1 MAAWILVSGLDDLF
15 ITLVHLLQ
23 SRRRFDRPSRRAL
36 RRKSQRPIAIFIPLW
51 QEDGVIEQMLERNLA
66 SIDYHNYHIF
76 AGVYPNDT
84 ATLTAVERVARRHP
98 RLHMAVCP
106 HNGPTSKGDCLNWTW
121 RRMQEYEEARGIR
134 FRIIMTHD
142 AEDVVHPKS
151 LRTINWYSR
160 DHEMVQIPVLPLP
173 TPAVEWTHGLYCDE
187 FAEYQTK
194 DIPVRQTLGGFIPAN
209 GVGTGFAREALE
221 QLADKRGGQ
230 PFDPACLTEDYETGF
245 ELHSMGYR
253 QIFVPLS
260 SDLVA
265 TREYF
270 PRRAKSCVR
279 QRCRWVTGIALQ
291 GWERHGWDADW
302 RQRYWFWRDRKGV
315 IGNLLTPLSNVF
327 MIYTLARSSHL
338 NYALP
343 VWFWTSCFINMF
355 ITMLQMGMRARSAS
369 QIYGWR
375 FASVVPLRVLWAN
388 LINCAATARALAEY
402 IAARASGAQLKWKKT
417 EHTYPISLESESE
430 PDPIPDPPTAISSPG
445 GAHSSVQYE

>member
-1 MAAWILVSGLDDLF
+1 VAAWILVSGLDDLF

-76 AGVYPNDT
+76 AGIYPNDT
-84 ATLTAVERVARRHP
+84 PTLTAVERVARRHP

-173 TPAVEWTHGLYCDE
+173 TPALEWTHGLYCDE

-194 DIPVRQTLGGFIPAN
+194 G
-209 GVGTGFAREALE
+209 
-221 QLADKRGGQ
+221 
-230 PFDPACLTEDYETGF
+230 
-245 ELHSMGYR
+245 
-253 QIFVPLS
+253 
-260 SDLVA
+260 
-265 TREYF
+265 
-270 PRRAKSCVR
+270 
-279 QRCRWVTGIALQ
+279 
-291 GWERHGWDADW
+291 
-302 RQRYWFWRDRKGV
+302 DR
-315 IGNLLTPLSNVF
+315 S
-327 MIYTLARSSHL
+327 
-338 NYALP
+338 
-343 VWFWTSCFINMF
+343 
-355 ITMLQMGMRARSAS
+355 
-369 QIYGWR
+369 
-375 FASVVPLRVLWAN
+375 
-388 LINCAATARALAEY
+388 
-402 IAARASGAQLKWKKT
+402 
-417 EHTYPISLESESE
+417 
-430 PDPIPDPPTAISSPG
+430 
-445 GAHSSVQYE
+445 